1 MDQAVISLVDK
12 DSLRNRLNGVYEA
25 IKQYYKANLAARVA
39 EANDKAASIA
49 QAAKDANQGV
59 VVVNI
64 NFGGDAKVGKKIQ
77 ERMASIHA
85 GGSFFLLSPDADGE
99 K

>member
-25 IKQYYKANLAARVA
+25 IKSYYKANMAARVA
-39 EANDKAASIA
+39 EANEKAVSIA

-77 ERMASIHA
+77 ERMTAIHSD
-85 GGSFFLLSPDADGE
+85 GSFFLLSPDADGE